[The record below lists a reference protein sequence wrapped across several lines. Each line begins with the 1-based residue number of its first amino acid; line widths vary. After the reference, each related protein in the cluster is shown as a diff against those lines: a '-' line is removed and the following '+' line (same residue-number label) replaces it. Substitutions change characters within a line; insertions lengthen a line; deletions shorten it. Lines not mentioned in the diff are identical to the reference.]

1 MTTKSLRAAARHFAS
16 LSLAVCCTLPAA
28 LPARAQDPAT
38 TPTQQ
43 QQQQQPPATSPD
55 TQQTPPATSSV
66 VSRPIPQR
74 SVGLDPNKVVRWTL
88 RDAVTA
94 ALAKNVDIELERENV
109 RLKQYDLIAAQGYY
123 DPAVVSQVL
132 YNRSSTPNSFRASG
146 TTSTAVSRD
155 SITFNGGLRKNFE
168 RYGTTFSADLNNQRL
183 GSNTNNLEVQY
194 SPALTFQITQPLF
207 KNLRIDAN
215 RRLIKVTR
223 KSLDLSD
230 AVFRQRVIEIISNV
244 QQAYWDLALAIRNEG
259 IARES
264 VGLAE
269 TQLNN
274 NKRQVEV
281 GTLAPID
288 VVSAATQVETRRQ
301 QVFQAINSVAL
312 AENTLK
318 GLTVSSPS
326 DELWTSRI
334 EPVESFNISPVS
346 IPLNDAVRLA
356 QENRPEVKQ
365 FGFQK
370 EINQIDIDFYRNQAK
385 PQIDLVAG
393 YTTNG
398 LAGAPA
404 TTNVTVPSC
413 SNPVPLL
420 GSDGKL
426 DTTKLYCIPIAVQSV
441 GGNIVPTFL
450 PPTPFT
456 TTTTTQAAS
465 IDNKFIGGYGTALGN
480 AFRNEFRTISFGLQI
495 TLPLR
500 NRTAKA
506 NLGRA
511 QEVVRQTDLQTR
523 RLLQNI
529 EVEVRNAVQS
539 VETAKMRIDAAKAA
553 REYAQQQLE
562 GEEKKFAAGLSTTFF
577 ILQRQNDLSQAQYAE
592 LQALADYNKSVATLQ
607 RVVST
612 TLSSNGVEIQADTPV
627 TIK

>member
-16 LSLAVCCTLPAA
+16 LGLAVCCTLPAA

-43 QQQQQPPATSPD
+43 QQQPATAPAGQQPPPATSN
-55 TQQTPPATSSV
+55 T

-74 SVGLDPNKVVRWTL
+74 SVGLEPNKVVRWTL
-88 RDAVTA
+88 REAVTA

-109 RLKQYDLIAAQGYY
+109 RLQQYDLIAAQGFY
-123 DPAVVSQVL
+123 DPAVVSTLQ

-146 TTSTAVSRD
+146 TDSSAVTRD
-155 SITFNGGLRKNFE
+155 SVTFNGGLRKSFE
-168 RYGTTFSADLNNQRL
+168 RYGTTLNADFNNQRV

-194 SPALTFQITQPLF
+194 SPSFTASITQPLF

-215 RRLIKVTR
+215 RRLIRVTKKR
-223 KSLDLSD
+223 LDLSD
-230 AVFRQRVIEIISNV
+230 AVFRQRVIEIISQV

-301 QVFQAINSVAL
+301 QVFQAINQVAV

-318 GLTVSSPS
+318 GLTVSAPN
-326 DELWTSRI
+326 DDLWTARI
-334 EPVESFNISPVS
+334 EPVESFNISPVTL
-346 IPLNDAVRLA
+346 PLDDAVRLA
-356 QENRPEVKQ
+356 QANRPEIKQ

-370 EINQIDIDFYRNQAK
+370 EINQIDIEFFRNQAK
-385 PQIDLVAG
+385 PQIDLIAA

-398 LAGAPA
+398 LGGTAALFPSTIG
-404 TTNVTVPSC
+404 SC
-413 SNPVPLL
+413 SNPVPVL
-420 GSDGKL
+420 GADGKL
-426 DTTKLYCIPIAVQSV
+426 DTSRLFCIPRAVQLV
-441 GGNIVPTFL
+441 NGNPVTVDL

-456 TTTTTQAAS
+456 TTTTTLPAS
-465 IDNKFIGGYGTALGN
+465 ISDQFIGGYGTALGN
-480 AFRNEFRTISFGLQI
+480 LFRNEFRTISFGVQI
-495 TLPLR
+495 ILPLR

-506 NLGRA
+506 NLGRSR
-511 QEVVRQTDLQTR
+511 EVERQTDLQLR
-523 RLLQNI
+523 RQQQTI

-539 VETAKMRIDAAKAA
+539 VETAKMRIEAAHAA
-553 REYAQQQLE
+553 TEYAKQQLD
-562 GEEKKFAAGLSTTFF
+562 GEEKKFAAGLSSTFL
-577 ILQRQNDLSQAQYAE
+577 ILTRQNELSQAQFAE
-592 LQALADYNKSVATLQ
+592 LQAQADYNKSVATLQ
-607 RVVST
+607 RVVSI
-612 TLSSNGVEIQADTPV
+612 TLSSNGVEIQAETPV

>member
-1 MTTKSLRAAARHFAS
+1 MTTKSIRAAARHFAS
-16 LSLAVCCTLPAA
+16 LGLAVCCTLPAA
-28 LPARAQDPAT
+28 IPARAQDPVT

-43 QQQQQPPATSPD
+43 QQQQQPSAATTPAA
-55 TQQTPPATSSV
+55 QQTPPATSSI

-74 SVGLDPNKVVRWTL
+74 SVGLDPSKVVRWTL

-123 DPAVVSQVL
+123 DPAVVSTLL
-132 YNRSSTPNSFRASG
+132 YNRSSTPTSARFSG
-146 TTSTAVSRD
+146 ATSSAISRD
-155 SITFNGGLRKNFE
+155 TVTFNGGLRKNFE

-207 KNLRIDAN
+207 KNFRIDAN

-318 GLTVSSPS
+318 GLTVSSPG

-334 EPVESFNISPVS
+334 EPVESFNISPIS
-346 IPLNDAVRLA
+346 IPLDDAVRLA

-370 EINQIDIDFYRNQAK
+370 EINQIDIDYYRNQAK
-385 PQIDLVAG
+385 PQIDLIAG

-398 LAGAPA
+398 LAGAPVA
-404 TTNVTVPSC
+404 GSTINVGSC
-413 SNPVPLL
+413 SNPIPLL
-420 GSDGKL
+420 GTDGKI
-426 DTTKLYCIPIAVQSV
+426 DTTKLYCVPSAVQLDGTGKSSV
-441 GGNIVPTFL
+441 INL
-450 PPTPFT
+450 PATPYT
-456 TTTTTQAAS
+456 TTPVSQ
-465 IDNKFIGGYGTALGN
+465 IDKKFVGGYGTALGN
-480 AFRNEFRTISFGLQI
+480 LFRNEFRTVSFGLQI

-506 NLGRA
+506 NLARS
-511 QEVVRQTDLQTR
+511 QEVTRQTDLQTR

>member
-28 LPARAQDPAT
+28 LPAIAQDPAT

-43 QQQQQPPATSPD
+43 QQQQPSAATSPAA
-55 TQQTPPATSSV
+55 QQTPPPTSSI

-74 SVGLDPNKVVRWTL
+74 TVGLDPSKVVRWTL

-123 DPAVVSQVL
+123 DPAIVSQVL
-132 YNRSSTPNSFRASG
+132 YNRSSTP
-146 TTSTAVSRD
+146 TSSRFTGATSNAISRD
-155 SITFNGGLRKNFE
+155 GVTFNGGLRKNFE

-207 KNLRIDAN
+207 KNFRMDAN

-259 IARES
+259 IGRES

-318 GLTVSSPS
+318 GLTVSGPS

-334 EPVESFNISPVS
+334 EPVESFNIAPISL
-346 IPLNDAVRLA
+346 PLDDAVRLA
-356 QENRPEVKQ
+356 QENRPEIKQ

-370 EINQIDIDFYRNQAK
+370 EINQIDIDYYRNQAK
-385 PQIDLVAG
+385 PQIDLIAG
-393 YTTNG
+393 YTTTG
-398 LAGAPA
+398 LAGSPA
-404 TTNVTVPSC
+404 SSTITTGNCATPI
-413 SNPVPLL
+413 PLL
-420 GSDGKL
+420 GADGKV
-426 DTTKLYCIPIAVQSV
+426 DASKLYCAPSAIQLV
-441 GGNIVPTFL
+441 GGNPTPVNLPIV
-450 PPTPFT
+450 PFT
-456 TTTTTQAAS
+456 TSRITQPAS
-465 IDNKFIGGYGTALGN
+465 IDNAFIGGYPTALGN
-480 AFRNEFRTISFGLQI
+480 LFRNEFRTISFGLQI

-511 QEVVRQTDLQTR
+511 QEVVRQTDLQAR

-539 VETAKMRIDAAKAA
+539 AETAKMRIEAAKAA

>member
-1 MTTKSLRAAARHFAS
+1 MITKSLRAAARHFTS
-16 LSLAVCCTLPAA
+16 LSLAVCCTLPVA
-28 LPARAQDPAT
+28 LPAIAQDPAA

-43 QQQQQPPATSPD
+43 QQQPATSPAA
-55 TQQTPPATSSV
+55 QQTPPATSSI
-66 VSRPIPQR
+66 VSRPIPLR
-74 SVGLDPNKVVRWTL
+74 SVGLDPSKVVRWTL

-109 RLKQYDLIAAQGYY
+109 RLQQYDLIAAQGFY
-123 DPAVVSQVL
+123 DPAAVSTIQ
-132 YNRSSTPNSFRASG
+132 YNRSSTPNAFRFSG
-146 TTSTAVSRD
+146 TDSSAISRD
-155 SITFNGGLRKNFE
+155 SVTFNGGLRKNFE
-168 RYGTTFSADLNNQRL
+168 RYGTSLQADFNNQRL
-183 GSNTNNLEVQY
+183 GSNTNNLQVQY
-194 SPALTFQITQPLF
+194 SPAFTASIAQPLF
-207 KNLRIDAN
+207 RNFRIDAN
-215 RRLIKVTR
+215 RRLIKLTKKR
-223 KSLDLSD
+223 LDLSD
-230 AVFRQRVIEIISNV
+230 AVFRQRVIEIISQV

-259 IARES
+259 IGRES

-301 QVFQAINSVAL
+301 QVFQAINQVAL

-318 GLTVSSPS
+318 GLTVSGPN
-326 DELWTSRI
+326 DDLWSARI
-334 EPVESFNISPVS
+334 EPVESFNIAPVTL
-346 IPLNDAVRLA
+346 PLDDAVRLA
-356 QENRPEVKQ
+356 QANRPEIKQ

-370 EINQIDIDFYRNQAK
+370 EINQIDVDFYRNQAK
-385 PQIDLVAG
+385 PQIDLIAA

-398 LAGAPA
+398 LGGTPA
-404 TTNVTVPSC
+404 SFSGTTSNC
-413 SNPVPLL
+413 SNPVPLI
-420 GSDGKL
+420 GSDGKVDL
-426 DTTKLYCIPIAVQSV
+426 TKLFCVTNGLQLVNGTPTIIPQTAV
-441 GGNIVPTFL
+441 
-450 PPTPFT
+450 PFT
-456 TTTTTQAAS
+456 TTTVAAPANVTDQFVGS
-465 IDNKFIGGYGTALGN
+465 YGTALGN
-480 AFRNEFRTISFGLQI
+480 LFRNEFRTISFGVQI

-506 NLGRA
+506 NLAKA
-511 QEVVRQTDLQTR
+511 QETIRQTDLQAR

-529 EVEVRNAVQS
+529 EVDVRNAVQS
-539 VETAKMRIDAAKAA
+539 VETAKMRIEAAKAA

-577 ILQRQNDLSQAQYAE
+577 ILQRQNDLSQAQYSE

>member
-1 MTTKSLRAAARHFAS
+1 MTTKSMRAVARQVVS
-16 LSLAVCCTLPAA
+16 MSLAVCFA
-28 LPARAQDPAT
+28 LPTALSANAQDPAT
-38 TPTQQ
+38 AQQ
-43 QQQQQPPATSPD
+43 AP
-55 TQQTPPATSSV
+55 QTTTNVP

-74 SVGLDPNKVVRWTL
+74 TVGLEPDKVVRWTL

-123 DPAVVSQVL
+123 DPSATSTLL
-132 YNRSSTPNSFRASG
+132 YRRSSTP
-146 TTSTAVSRD
+146 TSSRFTGATSNAISND
-155 SITFNGGLRKNFE
+155 TVTFNGGLNKNFE
-168 RYGTTFSADLNNQRL
+168 RYGTALSASLNNQRL

-194 SPALTFQITQPLF
+194 SPALTFQLTQPLF
-207 KNLRIDAN
+207 KNFRIDAN
-215 RRLIKVTR
+215 RRLIKITK

-230 AVFRQRVIEIISNV
+230 AVFRQRVIEIISQV

-281 GTLAPID
+281 GTLAPIE
-288 VVSAATQVETRRQ
+288 VVSAATQVESRRQ

-318 GLTVSSPS
+318 GLTVSGSG
-326 DELWTSRI
+326 DDLWNARI
-334 EPVESFNISPVS
+334 EPVESFDIKPVTL
-346 IPLNDAVRLA
+346 PLGDAIKLA

-370 EINQIDIDFYRNQAK
+370 EMNQIDIDFYRNQAK
-385 PQIDLVAG
+385 PQIDLIAS

-404 TTNVTVPSC
+404 NTTVTTPSC
-413 SNPVPLL
+413 SNPVPFL
-420 GSDGKL
+420 GSDGKF
-426 DTTKLYCIPIAVQSV
+426 DTSKLYCLPIGVSSV
-441 GGNIVPTFL
+441 GGTLTPVIL
-450 PPTPFT
+450 PPVPFT
-456 TTTTTQAAS
+456 TTTVTQKAS
-465 IDNKFIGGYGTALGN
+465 IDDKFIGGYATALGN
-480 AFRNEFRTISFGLQI
+480 TFRNEFRTFSFGVQI

-511 QEVVRQTDLQTR
+511 QEVVRQTDLQVR
-523 RLLQNI
+523 RLMQNI
-529 EVEVRNAVQS
+529 EVEVRNAIQS
-539 VETAKMRIDAAKAA
+539 VETAKLRIEAAKAA
-553 REYAQQQLE
+553 REYAQQQLD
-562 GEEKKFAAGLSTTFF
+562 GEEKKFAAGLGTTFL
-577 ILQRQNDLSQAQYAE
+577 ILTRQNDLSQAQYSE

-612 TLSSNGVEIQADTPV
+612 TLSSNGLEIQADTPV